1 MTDTTS
7 SKKTA
12 GAFDIR
18 SIIGLL
24 LTTYGV
30 ILTAMGLF
38 ADTDED
44 RTGGVN
50 ANLWAGLA
58 LLVAGLGF
66 LAWARWKPVV
76 VPEDG
81 AAEGSSAGPLRPVLV
96 AVSEEAGAQRA
107 GHGSRPG
114 GLVELGEDV
123 GDVSVHG
130 VGAEGELGGDL
141 VVAQAA
147 RDQLQHLPLP
157 R

>member
-81 AAEGSSAGPLRPVLV
+81 AAEGSSDPA
-96 AVSEEAGAQRA
+96 
-107 GHGSRPG
+107 H
-114 GLVELGEDV
+114 
-123 GDVSVHG
+123 
-130 VGAEGELGGDL
+130 
-141 VVAQAA
+141 
-147 RDQLQHLPLP
+147 
-157 R
+157 